1 MNNFSIFFEKILKK
15 LKEKI
20 KIKIKYFSR
29 SSGFGFSPMVL
40 KYKKI
45 KVVIF

>member
-1 MNNFSIFFEKILKK
+1 MFFQYVLKK
-15 LKEKI
+15 LKEN
-20 KIKIKYFSR
+20 IKIKYFSR
-29 SSGFGFSPMVL
+29 SSSFGFSPMVS